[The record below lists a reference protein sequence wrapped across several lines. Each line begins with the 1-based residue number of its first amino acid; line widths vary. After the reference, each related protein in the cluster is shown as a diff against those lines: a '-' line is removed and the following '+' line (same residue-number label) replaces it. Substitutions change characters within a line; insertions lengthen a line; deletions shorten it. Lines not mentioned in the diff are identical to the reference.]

1 MTQLLVEEQPV
12 PDDEN
17 AKKPA
22 ILKHQSIILTDE
34 ELKELGM
41 KDQSENV
48 ITCEI
53 TEEEEYNVGAECDEK
68 AILDEGA
75 ENNEDGN
82 HETDVPNP
90 DMDASTNET
99 NATDDCDKENELET
113 EGNTDENNIQDDQNA
128 DADDNKNETE
138 SNENKLD
145 PEHKETVEAEV
156 ANEDIMSKDMEKGN
170 DIKQK
175 PLTRPISGHKFKIP
189 PMWTPANP
197 RANAAFVY
205 IFFRHVSLH
214 KTVEGFFCKISFLTS

>member
-1 MTQLLVEEQPV
+1 MEMTQLLVEEQPV

-48 ITCEI
+48 ITCDI
-53 TEEEEYNVGAECDEK
+53 TEEEENNVDAECDEK
-68 AILDEGA
+68 AVLDEAA
-75 ENNEDGN
+75 ENNEDCN
-82 HETDVPNP
+82 NEADVANP

-99 NATDDCDKENELET
+99 HATDDCNKENELET
-113 EGNTDENNIQDDQNA
+113 
-128 DADDNKNETE
+128 DADENKNEI
-138 SNENKLD
+138 D
-145 PEHKETVEAEV
+145 PERNIDKETVEAEV
-156 ANEDIMSKDMEKGN
+156 ANEDIMPKDMEKGN

-205 IFFRHVSLH
+205 ILFRHVSLH
-214 KTVEGFFCKISFLTS
+214 KKQEGFFVVKFLF

>member
-1 MTQLLVEEQPV
+1 MTQLLAEDQPV

-22 ILKHQSIILTDE
+22 ILKHHSIILTDE

-53 TEEEEYNVGAECDEK
+53 TEEEEEYNVEAECDEK
-68 AILDEGA
+68 AIPDEG
-75 ENNEDGN
+75 EGNNEDCSQ
-82 HETDVPNP
+82 ETDVQNP
-90 DMDASTNET
+90 DTDASSH
-99 NATDDCDKENELET
+99 EN
-113 EGNTDENNIQDDQNA
+113 EGNTDEVDDNKILDDQN
-128 DADDNKNETE
+128 DNPDENKNE
-138 SNENKLD
+138 NLLD
-145 PEHKETVEAEV
+145 PECNIDKEPVEAEK
-156 ANEDIMSKDMEKGN
+156 ASEDKIPKDAEKPNEN
-170 DIKQK
+170 KQK

-205 IFFRHVSLH
+205 IFFRHVSL
-214 KTVEGFFCKISFLTS
+214 